1 MNHWMKFT
9 KTEQRGLI
17 TWSIFLFILTMG
29 HTLLVNYL
37 EKEETKKALELL
49 NQVTSEIRISP
60 KNAQPSTLR
69 SNWTE
74 LSKDS
79 LKNSSRHLQ
88 KYEDKEIHVA
98 KKIEQESSSASPSIT
113 KLRDSIPSGRSP
125 SPSRDGTSAPLNINT
140 AGQKDFEAIGF
151 PDYIAQRVCAFR
163 EKVRMFESINDLK
176 DIYGIDTFMVHAL
189 ADQLFVNLNDL
200 PKLEMNSAKAS
211 EWMSLKG
218 IGKIYAKRII
228 EYRNRLGGFSA
239 AHQLLEVYGIDSLL
253 YQSISFRLKVNPQLI
268 RTININSASLQEL
281 ASHPYISWREA
292 DLIEKF
298 RKEHGPIVK
307 LSDCKGLSQTWRLKV
322 APYITY

>member
-1 MNHWMKFT
+1 MNHWMRFT

-17 TWSIFLFILTMG
+17 AWSIFLFVLTMG

-37 EKEETKKALELL
+37 EREETKKALELL
-49 NQVTSEIRISP
+49 DQWTKESQVSPENTYTS
-60 KNAQPSTLR
+60 KVY
-69 SNWTE
+69 SNWNDF
-74 LSKDS
+74 SKDS
-79 LKNSSRHLQ
+79 STNSIQHQPHQEKGIPSTQ
-88 KYEDKEIHVA
+88 
-98 KKIEQESSSASPSIT
+98 KIEYASDPGSDSKI
-113 KLRDSIPSGRSP
+113 KIADSIPTRRASDP
-125 SPSRDGTSAPLNINT
+125 SPERKAAPLNINT
-140 AGQKDFEAIGF
+140 ASQKDFEALGF
-151 PDYIAQRVCAFR
+151 PEYIAQRVCAFR

-176 DIYGIDTFMVHAL
+176 EIYGIDTFMVRAL

-200 PKLEMNSAKAS
+200 PKLEMNSADAS

-218 IGKIYAKRII
+218 IGKTYAKRII
-228 EYRNRLGGFSA
+228 EYRNRLGGFSS

-268 RTININSASLQEL
+268 KTININTASLQEL

-298 RKEHGPIVK
+298 RKEHGPIIQ
-307 LSDCKGLSQTWRLKV
+307 LSDCKGLSETWSLKV